1 MDCGGQAVGLKG
13 QLSAMLTQQ
22 TAKGVVIWFSP
33 TDNITLLGVKKQQ
46 LSSKNF
52 VFDNDDFGIA

>member
-1 MDCGGQAVGLKG
+1 
-13 QLSAMLTQQ
+13 MLTQQ